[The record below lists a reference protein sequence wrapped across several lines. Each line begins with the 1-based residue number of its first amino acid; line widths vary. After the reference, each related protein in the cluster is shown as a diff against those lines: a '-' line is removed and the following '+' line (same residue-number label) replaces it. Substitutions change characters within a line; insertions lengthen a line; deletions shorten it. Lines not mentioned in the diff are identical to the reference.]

1 MGRDDLVG
9 VIREFTGSI
18 VNPFDLDELLH
29 RLMGHATQVVEA
41 AGAGVMLASE
51 EGDLEFVAASEQRVV
66 EAEQHQAKLKAGAC
80 FEAYTTNRIV
90 TVDDLGTDQRWP
102 DYAQRVTSLG
112 LCSVL
117 GVPMNAFGQTIGV
130 INFYREAPSR
140 WSHEDVD
147 AAEIITS
154 MGAGYVMSANRLR
167 AQHTLSEQLHAAI
180 GARDLIGQ
188 AKGVLMARE
197 DVNADA
203 AFEMLRQRSQDQ
215 NRRLRDLAQEIVADH
230 EVNTNSRGDG
240 ADEGA

>member
-1 MGRDDLVG
+1 MVRDDLVG

-29 RLMGHATQVVEA
+29 RLMGHATKVVGA
-41 AGAGVMLASE
+41 AGAGVMLAGE
-51 EGDLEFVAASEQRVV
+51 RGDLEFVAASEQRVV
-66 EAEQHQAKLKAGAC
+66 EAEHHQASLQAGAC
-80 FEAYTTNRIV
+80 FEAFTTNRVVAV
-90 TVDDLGTDQRWP
+90 TDLGAEHRWP
-102 DYAQRVTSLG
+102 DYAERVASLG

-130 INFYREAPSR
+130 INFYREDPSH

-154 MGAGYVMSANRLR
+154 MGAGYVLSANRLR

-180 GARDLIGQ
+180 RSRDIIGQ

-203 AFEMLRQRSQDQ
+203 AFEMLRQRSQDR
-215 NRRLRDLAQEIVADH
+215 NRRLRELAGEIVAEH
-230 EVNTNSRGDG
+230 EMRTGEDAPDD
-240 ADEGA
+240 AD